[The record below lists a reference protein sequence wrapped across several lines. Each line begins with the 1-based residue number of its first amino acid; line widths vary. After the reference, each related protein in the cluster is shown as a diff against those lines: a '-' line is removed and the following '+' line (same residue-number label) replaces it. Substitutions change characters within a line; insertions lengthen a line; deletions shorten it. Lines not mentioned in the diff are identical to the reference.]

1 MLGALVGSR
10 LAVKWGAKAVRWFL
24 LAALALASLKL
35 VGVFEFI
42 RNLLL

>member
-10 LAVKWGAKAVRWFL
+10 LAVKWGAKAVRYFL

-35 VGVFEFI
+35 IGVFELI
-42 RNLLL
+42 GKLIN